1 MHMNEKMNPHS
12 QQKVAGHFSK
22 CNPHFALSVAIKEIC
37 NLHEVA
43 HTCAKH
49 DDVAPHHWPLNA
61 KSQMMWHKVK
71 SNLTLPL
78 PLKSSQ
84 T

>member
-1 MHMNEKMNPHS
+1 MWTNDDAPHHHGMPHHGGYKPPLSLMWPTTLMGNE
-12 QQKVAGHFSK
+12 A
-22 CNPHFALSVAIKEIC
+22 C

-43 HTCAKH
+43 HVMMWH
-49 DDVAPHHWPLNA
+49 IIISSPND